1 MPFSAAGGEGYEHV
15 YLESFRWGS
24 LRLYEEQVCIWSP
37 VHGTVRSSS
46 TCACHGKARY
56 CREDHLGLY
65 CLNCQGNTEGRHCEN
80 CKEGYYHQRAGDN
93 CVPCNCNTAGS
104 QGPGCNNE
112 GQCSCKQGVYGDK
125 CDRCRDDSPVTANGC
140 EPLRLICR
148 SRNNGRLTYNTE
160 ECLPCFCNG
169 HSSVCSSAEGFSIHN
184 ITSTFENEPEGWRAA
199 TAQGVNPSQVQFR
212 WSPTHK
218 DLEVI
223 SKEILPVYLFA
234 PASYLGNQALSY
246 GQTLSFSLRLDRGVR
261 RPSIADVVLEGAG
274 LKVSASLG
282 DLRTVV
288 PCGKKVTYTFK
299 LDEQSG
305 SKWRPQLSSKEFQTL
320 LSNLTA
326 IKIRGTF
333 GENGRGYLDDVSLVS
348 AKLGPGTPA
357 TWVEKC
363 RCPAGYDGL
372 FCERCATGYRRRF
385 PGQGSQSPCDPCSC
399 QGGTCD
405 PETGGCY
412 SADEIPNLQM
422 CPKGYYVN
430 RQQSNS
436 CQKCPCPEGEACYVI
451 PGTQEVMCARCP
463 RGTTGS
469 RCEICDDGFYGDPL
483 GEYGPP
489 KQCQLCQCYG
499 HMDQNAVGNCD
510 RRTGECRKCLDHST
524 GPKCEN
530 CEDGYYHNYPTEP
543 CQACNCN
550 RLGSVSNSCNDK
562 GQCKCKEGHDGLKC
576 DKSTCPSCFN
586 PVKNKIEV
594 YARQL
599 QEMEDLFK
607 GIGGDDAPVND
618 AQLERTI
625 RAAEVMVQ
633 NLEFRANEL
642 TNTEKQLQD
651 KLASI
656 SRSQLRE
663 DRKMEALLT
672 TVDGI
677 RNKDQQYRTEVSEIR
692 KLISEI
698 RLKLQ
703 QAKRDIQQAE
713 FPSGDAVPG
722 ADTLSDLVERA
733 ADLAEQHQGEA
744 VTVET
749 IAATSLAESEKALD
763 LIRGVIS
770 RENNVKDELRNLK
783 KQYEADVTKVL
794 DMDRKAVQITD
805 AAGKESGVAQ
815 NTLKQLSDLEK
826 KLPKPLK
833 KDIAGVV
840 SKFDGLKGMVEGN
853 LSQYQ
858 DFQQNMLN
866 EQKETADLLNKAKSF
881 QQVQDKLLARAN
893 AAEAVKNKSLEIFA
907 NNKDSL
913 DKTLE
918 TLKGFDDQISGNKDL
933 ADAAIRKLP
942 AINATIQKAIVDNMK
957 TQDILDA
964 MSTHYRDAQDT
975 IDTLTSTATKL
986 EGMSAALPPSLDI
999 LEAATKLKKD
1009 VDGLKKGASVTRD
1022 KLNEEKNK
1030 AKAQITQAK
1039 NAVTES
1045 TGALQNAKNARDAVS
1060 DTLKTIT
1067 DIMSSL
1073 GTSGEIDDTRLAE
1086 LEDTVAKSRSRVE
1099 KELRPRLRELEE
1111 KEAQQRAT
1119 IAGMINDIDT
1129 ILADI
1134 ANLEE
1139 IRKSIPNGCYNIP
1152 PIERA

>member
-1 MPFSAAGGEGYEHV
+1 MKISWFFLCA
-15 YLESFRWGS
+15 
-24 LRLYEEQVCIWSP
+24 VCIWSP
-37 VHGTVRSSS
+37 VHGTVRSSTACS
-46 TCACHGKARY
+46 CHGKAQY
-56 CREDHLGLY
+56 CRADHLGPY
-65 CLNCQGNTEGRHCEN
+65 CINCQGNTEGRHCEN

-104 QGPGCNNE
+104 RGPVCNNE
-112 GQCSCKQGVYGDK
+112 GRCTCKQGVYGDK
-125 CDRCRDDSPVTANGC
+125 CDRCHYGSPVTAK
-140 EPLRLICR
+140 
-148 SRNNGRLTYNTE
+148 

-169 HSSVCSSAEGFSIHN
+169 HSSVCSSAEGYSIHN
-184 ITSTFENEPEGWRAA
+184 ITSTFENGPEGWRAT

-223 SKEILPVYLFA
+223 SKEVLPVYLFA
-234 PASYLGNQALSY
+234 PASYLGNQAMSY

-261 RPSIADVVLEGAG
+261 RPSISDVILEGAG

-288 PCGKKVTYTFK
+288 HCGKKITYTFK
-299 LDEQSG
+299 LDEQPG
-305 SKWRPQLSSKEFQTL
+305 SKWKPQLSSTEFQTL

-357 TWVEKC
+357 VWVEKC

-385 PGQGSQSPCDPCSC
+385 PGQGPQSPCDPCSC

-463 RGTTGS
+463 QGTTGS

-489 KQCQLCQCYG
+489 KQCQPCQCYG
-499 HMDQNAVGNCD
+499 HVDQNAVGNCD
-510 RRTGECRKCLDHST
+510 RRTGECRKCLSHST

-530 CEDGYYHNYPTEP
+530 CEDGYYHSYPTEP

-550 RLGSVSNSCNDK
+550 RQGSVSTSCNDK
-562 GQCKCKEGHDGLKC
+562 GQCKCKEGYDGLKC
-576 DKSTCPSCFN
+576 DESTCPSCFN
-586 PVKNKIEV
+586 PVKSKIEV

-599 QEMEDLFK
+599 QDMENLFK

-618 AQLERTI
+618 AQMVRAI

-633 NLEFRANEL
+633 SLEIRANEL

-651 KLASI
+651 KLVSI

-677 RNKDQQYRTEVSEIR
+677 RNKDQQYRTEVSEIQ

-703 QAKRDIQQAE
+703 QAKRDIQQAVSIFWVNGLNFLTE
-713 FPSGDAVPG
+713 GCF
-722 ADTLSDLVERA
+722 
-733 ADLAEQHQGEA
+733 LARHQGEA

-749 IAATSLAESEKALD
+749 IAADSLAESEKALD
-763 LIRGVIS
+763 LIRGVIN
-770 RENNVKDELRNLK
+770 RENNVKDELRDLK
-783 KQYEADVTKVL
+783 RQYEADVTRVL
-794 DMDRKAVQITD
+794 DMDRKAIQLTD

-826 KLPKPLK
+826 KLPKPL
-833 KDIAGVV
+833 AV
-840 SKFDGLKGMVEGN
+840 
-853 LSQYQ
+853 
-858 DFQQNMLN
+858 
-866 EQKETADLLNKAKSF
+866 
-881 QQVQDKLLARAN
+881 VQDKLLARAN

-907 NNKDSL
+907 NNMDSL

-942 AINATIQKAIVDNMK
+942 AINATIQKAIADNIK
-957 TQDILDA
+957 TQDILEA
-964 MSTHYRDAQDT
+964 MSAHYRDAQDT
-975 IDTLTSTATKL
+975 IDTLTNTATKL
-986 EGMSAALPPSLDI
+986 EGMSDALPPSLDI

-1009 VDGLKKGASVTRD
+1009 VDGLTTGASVFRD
-1022 KLNEEKNK
+1022 KLNEEKNQ
-1030 AKAQITQAK
+1030 AKAQLTQAK
-1039 NAVTES
+1039 NKDIW
-1045 TGALQNAKNARDAVS
+1045 NHMDAVS
-1060 DTLKTIT
+1060 DTLNTIT
-1067 DIMSSL
+1067 VVMSSL
-1073 GTSGEIDDTRLAE
+1073 GTPGTVDDTRLAE
-1086 LEDTVAKSRSRVE
+1086 LEDAVNKSRSRVE

-1152 PIERA
+1152 PIERP

>member
-1 MPFSAAGGEGYEHV
+1 MWKMKISWIFLCA
-15 YLESFRWGS
+15 
-24 LRLYEEQVCIWSP
+24 VCIWSP
-37 VHGTVRSSS
+37 VHGTVRSST
-46 TCACHGKARY
+46 TCSCHGKAQY
-56 CREDHLGLY
+56 CRADHLGLY
-65 CLNCQGNTEGRHCEN
+65 CIDCQGNTEGRHCES
-80 CKEGYYHQRAGDN
+80 CKEGYFHQRAGDN
-93 CVPCNCNTAGS
+93 CAPCNCNTAGS
-104 QGPGCNNE
+104 QGLVCNNE
-112 GQCSCKQGVYGDK
+112 GQCACKQGVYGEK
-125 CDRCRDDSPVTANGC
+125 CDRCQDGSLVTASGC
-140 EPLRLICR
+140 QPLRVSCR
-148 SRNNGRLTYNTE
+148 SRISGRLTYNTE

-169 HSSVCSSAEGFSIHN
+169 HSSVCSSAEGYSIYN
-184 ITSTFENEPEGWRAA
+184 ITSTFENGPEGWKAA

-261 RPSIADVVLEGAG
+261 RPSTSDVILEGAG
-274 LKVSASLG
+274 LRVSASLG

-288 PCGKKVTYTFK
+288 SCGKKITYTFK
-299 LDEQSG
+299 LDEQPG
-305 SKWRPQLSSKEFQTL
+305 SKWKPQLSSTEFQKL

-348 AKLGPGTPA
+348 ASLGSGTPA
-357 TWVEKC
+357 VWVEKC
-363 RCPAGYDGL
+363 SCPAGYDGL

-385 PGQGSQSPCDPCSC
+385 PGQGPESPCVPCSC

-412 SADEIPNLQM
+412 SADEIPSLQM

-436 CQKCPCPEGEACYVI
+436 CQRCPCPEGEACYVI
-451 PGTQEVMCARCP
+451 PGTQEVMCVRCP

-489 KQCQLCQCYG
+489 KQCQPCQCYG

-510 RRTGECRKCLDHST
+510 RRTGDCRKCLDHST
-524 GPKCEN
+524 GPSCEN
-530 CEDGYYHNYPTEP
+530 CEDGYYHSYPTEP

-550 RLGSVSNSCNDK
+550 RQGSVSNSCNNK
-562 GQCKCKEGHDGLKC
+562 GQCKCKEGYDGLKC

-599 QEMEDLFK
+599 QEMEDVFK
-607 GIGGDDAPVND
+607 GIGGDDAPVNG
-618 AQLERTI
+618 AQMERAI

-642 TNTEKQLQD
+642 TNSEKQLQD

-677 RNKDQQYRTEVSEIR
+677 KNKDQQYRTEVSEIR
-692 KLISEI
+692 QLISDI

-722 ADTLSDLVERA
+722 ADTLSDLVQTA

-749 IAATSLAESEKALD
+749 IAANSLAESEKAVD

-770 RENNVKDELRNLK
+770 RENKVKDELRNLK

-794 DMDRKAVQITD
+794 GMDSKAIQLTD
-805 AAGKESGVAQ
+805 AAGKESGVAL
-815 NTLKQLSDLEK
+815 NALKQLSDLEK

-833 KDIAGVV
+833 KDIANVV

-858 DFQQNMLN
+858 DFQQYMLN
-866 EQKETADLLNKAKSF
+866 EQKETTDLFNKAKGF

-893 AAEAVKNKSLEIFA
+893 AAEAIKNKSLEIFA

-918 TLKGFDDQISGNKDL
+918 TLKGFDDQLSGNKDL

-942 AINATIQKAIVDNMK
+942 AINATIQNAIADNLQ

-986 EGMSAALPPSLDI
+986 EGMTDALPPSLDI
-999 LEAATKLKKD
+999 LEAATKLKED
-1009 VDGLKKGASVTRD
+1009 VDGLKTGASVTKD

-1030 AKAQITQAK
+1030 AKAQLTQAN
-1039 NAVTES
+1039 NAIIES
-1045 TGALQNAKNARDAVS
+1045 AGALENANNAREAVS
-1060 DTLKTIT
+1060 DTLKSIT

-1073 GTSGEIDDTRLAE
+1073 GGTVPGTVDDTRLAE
-1086 LEDTVAKSRSRVE
+1086 LEDAVTKSRSRVE
-1099 KELRPRLRELEE
+1099 KELRPRLRDLEE

-1152 PIERA
+1152 PIERP

>member
-1 MPFSAAGGEGYEHV
+1 MRARGSAVHLISRRTNGPPVSVISTTHYKTENAPSNLVFWMWKMKIGWV
-15 YLESFRWGS
+15 FLCA
-24 LRLYEEQVCIWSP
+24 VCIWSP
-37 VHGTVRSSS
+37 VHCTVRSSGACS
-46 TCACHGKARY
+46 CHGKAQY
-56 CREDHLGLY
+56 CREDRLGLY
-65 CLNCQGNTEGRHCEN
+65 CINCQGNTEGRHCEN

-112 GQCSCKQGVYGDK
+112 GRCTCKLGVYGDK
-125 CDRCRDDSPVTANGC
+125 CDRCRGDTPVTASGC

-148 SRNNGRLTYNTE
+148 SRNSGRLTDNTE

-169 HSSVCSSAEGFSIHN
+169 HSNVCSSAEGYSIYN
-184 ITSTFENEPEGWRAA
+184 ITSTFENGPEGWRAT

-218 DLEVI
+218 DIEVI
-223 SKEILPVYLFA
+223 SKEILPVYLLA
-234 PASYLGNQALSY
+234 PASYLGNQVLSY
-246 GQTLSFSLRLDRGVR
+246 GQTLGFSLRLDRGVR
-261 RPSIADVVLEGAG
+261 RPSISDVILEGAG

-288 PCGKKVTYTFK
+288 PCAKKVAYTFK
-299 LDEQSG
+299 LDEQPS
-305 SKWRPQLSSKEFQTL
+305 SKWKPQLSSKEFQTL

-385 PGQGSQSPCDPCSC
+385 PGQGPQSPCDPCSC

-405 PETGGCY
+405 PE
-412 SADEIPNLQM
+412 
-422 CPKGYYVN
+422 
-430 RQQSNS
+430 
-436 CQKCPCPEGEACYVI
+436 
-451 PGTQEVMCARCP
+451 
-463 RGTTGS
+463 TGS

-483 GEYGPP
+483 GEYGPA
-489 KQCQLCQCYG
+489 KQCQPCQCFG
-499 HMDQNAVGNCD
+499 HVDQNAVNNCD
-510 RRTGECRKCLDHST
+510 RRTGECRKCLNHST

-530 CEDGYYHNYPTEP
+530 CEDGYYHSYPTEP

-550 RLGSVSNSCNDK
+550 RQGSVSNSCNDR
-562 GQCKCKEGHDGLKC
+562 GQCKCKEGHDGLRC

-607 GIGGDDAPVND
+607 GIGGVDAPVND
-618 AQLERTI
+618 AQMERAI

-633 NLEFRANEL
+633 NLEFRADEL

-713 FPSGDAVPG
+713 FPSGDAAPG
-722 ADTLSDLVERA
+722 TDTLSDLVLRA
-733 ADLAEQHQGEA
+733 ADLAEQHQGES

-749 IAATSLAESEKALD
+749 IAANSLRESEKALD

-770 RENNVKDELRNLK
+770 RENKVKDEFRDLK

-805 AAGKESGVAQ
+805 AAGKESRVAQ
-815 NTLKQLSDLEK
+815 NTLKQLSDLER
-826 KLPKPLK
+826 KLPKPLT

-858 DFQQNMLN
+858 DFQQYMLN
-866 EQKETADLLNKAKSF
+866 EQKETADLFNKAKSF
-881 QQVQDKLLARAN
+881 QQVQDKLFDRAN
-893 AAEAVKNKSLEIFA
+893 AAEAIKNKSLEIFA

-918 TLKGFDDQISGNKDL
+918 TLKGFDDQISGNKKL
-933 ADAAIRKLP
+933 ADAAIKKLP
-942 AINATIQKAIVDNMK
+942 DINATIQKAIADNIK

-964 MSTHYRDAQDT
+964 MSPHYRDAQDT

-986 EGMSAALPPSLDI
+986 EEMSAALPPSLDI

-1009 VDGLKKGASVTRD
+1009 VDGLKTGASVTRD

-1030 AKAQITQAK
+1030 AKAQITEANK
-1039 NAVTES
+1039 AVMES
-1045 TGALQNAKNARDAVS
+1045 SGALQNAKNSRDAVS

-1073 GTSGEIDDTRLAE
+1073 GTSGKIDDTRLAE
-1086 LEDTVAKSRSRVE
+1086 LEDTVTKSRSRVE
-1099 KELRPRLRELEE
+1099 KELRPKLRELEE
-1111 KEAQQRAT
+1111 KEAQQRNT
-1119 IAGMINDIDT
+1119 IAGMIKDIDT

-1139 IRKSIPNGCYNIP
+1139 IRKSIPNGCFNIP
-1152 PIERA
+1152 PIERP

>member
-1 MPFSAAGGEGYEHV
+1 MWKMKSSWIFLCA
-15 YLESFRWGS
+15 
-24 LRLYEEQVCIWSP
+24 VCIWYP
-37 VHGTVRSSS
+37 VHGTVQSSS
-46 TCACHGKARY
+46 VCSCHGKAQY
-56 CREDHLGLY
+56 CRADRLGLY
-65 CLNCQGNTEGRHCEN
+65 CINCQGNTEGRHCEK

-93 CVPCNCNTAGS
+93 CVACNCNTAGS
-104 QGPGCNNE
+104 QGPVCNNE
-112 GQCSCKQGVYGDK
+112 GRCTCKQGIYGDK
-125 CDRCRDDSPVTANGC
+125 CDRCQDGSQVTPSGC
-140 EPLRLICR
+140 EHLRLSCR
-148 SRNNGRLTYNTE
+148 SRKNGRLTYNTE

-169 HSSVCSSAEGFSIHN
+169 HSSVCSSAEGYSIHN
-184 ITSTFENEPEGWRAA
+184 ITSTFDNGPEGWRAA
-199 TAQGVNPSQVQFR
+199 TAQGVSPSQVQFR

-246 GQTLSFSLRLDRGVR
+246 GQTLTFSLRLDRGVR
-261 RPSIADVVLEGAG
+261 HPSISDVMLEGAG

-288 PCGKKVTYTFK
+288 PCGKKITYTFK
-299 LDEQSG
+299 LDEQPG
-305 SKWRPQLSSKEFQTL
+305 SKWKPQLSSTEFQTL

-357 TWVEKC
+357 VWVEKC
-363 RCPAGYDGL
+363 RCPTGYDGQ

-385 PGQGSQSPCDPCSC
+385 PGQGPRSPCDPCSC

-430 RQQSNS
+430 RQQPNS
-436 CQKCPCPEGEACYVI
+436 CQKCPCPEGEGCYVI
-451 PGTQEVMCARCP
+451 PGTQDVVCARCP

-489 KQCQLCQCYG
+489 KQCQPCQCYG
-499 HMDQNAVGNCD
+499 HVDQNAVGNCD

-524 GPKCEN
+524 GPQCEN
-530 CEDGYYHNYPTEP
+530 CEDGYHHIYPTDP

-550 RLGSVSNSCNDK
+550 RLGSVSNTCSDK
-562 GQCKCKEGHDGLKC
+562 GQCKCKEGYDGLKC
-576 DKSTCPSCFN
+576 EKSTCPSCFN
-586 PVKNKIEV
+586 PVKSKIEV

-599 QEMEDLFK
+599 EEMEDLFK
-607 GIGGDDAPVND
+607 GIGGDDAPIND
-618 AQLERTI
+618 AQTERAI

-633 NLEFRANEL
+633 TLKIRANEL
-642 TNTEKQLQD
+642 TNTERQLQD
-651 KLASI
+651 KLVSI

-663 DRKMEALLT
+663 DRNMEALLT

-692 KLISEI
+692 KLIGDI

-722 ADTLSDLVERA
+722 ADTLSDLVLRA

-749 IAATSLAESEKALD
+749 IAANSLAESEKALE
-763 LIRGVIS
+763 LIRGVIN
-770 RENNVKDELRNLK
+770 RENTVKDKVKDLK
-783 KQYEADVTKVL
+783 RQYEADVTKVL
-794 DMDRKAVQITD
+794 NMDKKAIQLTD
-805 AAGKESGVAQ
+805 AAIQESGVAQ

-826 KLPKPLK
+826 TLPKPLT

-840 SKFDGLKGMVEGN
+840 SMFDSLKGMVEGN

-858 DFQQNMLN
+858 DFQQNMLS
-866 EQKETADLLNKAKSF
+866 EQKETEDLLKKAKAF
-881 QQVQDKLLARAN
+881 QQVQDNLFARAN
-893 AAEAVKNKSLEIFA
+893 AAEAIKNTSLEIFA

-918 TLKGFDDQISGNKDL
+918 TLKGFDDQIGANKDL
-933 ADAAIRKLP
+933 ADAAIAKLP
-942 AINATIQKAIVDNMK
+942 AINATIQKAIADNTK

-964 MSTHYRDAQDT
+964 MSVPYRDAQNT
-975 IDTLTSTATKL
+975 IDILTNTATNL
-986 EGMSAALPPSLDI
+986 EGISNSLPSSSNI
-999 LEAATKLKKD
+999 LEAATKLEKD
-1009 VDGLKKGASVTRD
+1009 VDGLNKDASITRNTL
-1022 KLNEEKNK
+1022 KEEKNK

-1039 NAVTES
+1039 DAVIES
-1045 TGALQNAKNARDAVS
+1045 NGALENAKNARDAVS

-1067 DIMSSL
+1067 DIMSTL
-1073 GTSGEIDDTRLAE
+1073 GTPGTVDNKRVAD
-1086 LEDTVAKSRSRVE
+1086 LENAIAKSRSRVE
-1099 KELRPRLRELEE
+1099 KELKPRLKELEE
-1111 KEAQQRAT
+1111 KETQQR
-1119 IAGMINDIDT
+1119 DT
-1129 ILADI
+1129 ILGMIKDINTILDDI

-1139 IRKSIPNGCYNIP
+1139 IRKNIPNGCYNIP
-1152 PIERA
+1152 PIERP

>member
-1 MPFSAAGGEGYEHV
+1 MWKMKSSWIFLCVA
-15 YLESFRWGS
+15 
-24 LRLYEEQVCIWSP
+24 CIWYP
-37 VHGTVRSSS
+37 VHGTVQSS
-46 TCACHGKARY
+46 TTCSCNGKAQY
-56 CREDHLGLY
+56 CRADHLGLY
-65 CLNCQGNTEGRHCEN
+65 CLNCQRNTEGRHCEN
-80 CKEGYYHQRAGDN
+80 CKEGYHHQRAGDN

-104 QGPGCNNE
+104 QGPFCNNE
-112 GQCSCKQGVYGDK
+112 GRCVCKQGIYGDK
-125 CDRCRDDSPVTANGC
+125 CDRCDDGSQVTPNGC
-140 EPLRLICR
+140 KPLRPSCR

-169 HSSVCSSAEGFSIHN
+169 HSSVCSSAEGYSIHN
-184 ITSTFENEPEGWRAA
+184 ITSTFENGPEGWRAA
-199 TAQGVNPSQVQFR
+199 TGQGVSSSQVQFR

-223 SKEILPVYLFA
+223 SKEIFPVYLFA
-234 PASYLGNQALSY
+234 PASYLGNKALSY
-246 GQTLSFSLRLDRGVR
+246 GQTLTFSLRLDRGVR
-261 RPSIADVVLEGAG
+261 RPSVSDVMLEGAG

-288 PCGKKVTYTFK
+288 PCGKKISYTFK
-299 LDEQSG
+299 LDEQPG
-305 SKWRPQLSSKEFQTL
+305 SKWKPQLSSMEFQTL

-348 AKLGPGTPA
+348 AKLGTGTPA
-357 TWVEKC
+357 VWVEKC

-385 PGQGSQSPCDPCSC
+385 PGQGPKSPCDPCSC

-451 PGTQEVMCARCP
+451 PGTQDVMCARCP

-489 KQCQLCQCYG
+489 EQCQPCQCYG
-499 HMDQNAVGNCD
+499 HVDQNAIGNCD

-530 CEDGYYHNYPTEP
+530 CEDGYHHSYPTDP

-550 RLGSVSNSCNDK
+550 RLGSVSSSCSDK
-562 GQCKCKEGHDGLKC
+562 GQCKCKEGYDGLKC
-576 DKSTCPSCFN
+576 EKSTCPSCFN
-586 PVKNKIEV
+586 PVKSKIEV

-618 AQLERTI
+618 AQMERAI

-633 NLEFRANEL
+633 NLEIRANEL
-642 TNTEKQLQD
+642 TSTEKQLQD

-663 DRKMEALLT
+663 DRNMEALLT

-692 KLISEI
+692 NLISEI

-713 FPSGDAVPG
+713 LPSGDGVPG
-722 ADTLSDLVERA
+722 ADTLSDLVQRA

-749 IAATSLAESEKALD
+749 IAANSLTESEKALD
-763 LIRGVIS
+763 LIRGVIN
-770 RENNVKDELRNLK
+770 RENKVKDKVKDLK
-783 KQYEADVTKVL
+783 RQYEADVTKVL
-794 DMDRKAVQITD
+794 DMENKATKLTD
-805 AAGKESGVAQ
+805 TAGKESGVAQ
-815 NTLKQLSDLEK
+815 NALKQLSDLEK
-826 KLPKPLK
+826 KLPKPLM

-840 SKFDGLKGMVEGN
+840 SMFDNLKGMVEGN

-858 DFQQNMLN
+858 DFQQYVLN
-866 EQKETADLLNKAKSF
+866 EQKETTDLFNKAKTF

-913 DKTLE
+913 EKTLE
-918 TLKGFDDQISGNKDL
+918 TLKDFDEQFGDNKDL
-933 ADAAIRKLP
+933 ADAAIAKLP
-942 AINATIQKAIVDNMK
+942 AINDTIQKAIADNTK

-964 MSTHYRDAQDT
+964 MAPHYRDAQDT
-975 IDTLTSTATKL
+975 INSLTSTATKL
-986 EGMSAALPPSLDI
+986 EGMSDSLPPSSDI
-999 LEAATKLKKD
+999 LKAATKLKED
-1009 VDGLKKGASVTRD
+1009 VDGLNIEASLTRD
-1022 KLNEEKNK
+1022 RLNEEKNK
-1030 AKAQITQAK
+1030 AKAQINQAK
-1039 NAVTES
+1039 NAVMES
-1045 TGALQNAKNARDAVS
+1045 TGALGNAKNARDAVS

-1073 GTSGEIDDTRLAE
+1073 GTPGTVDDKRVND
-1086 LEDTVAKSRSRVE
+1086 LENAIAKSRSRVD

-1111 KEAQQRAT
+1111 KEVLQRAS
-1119 IAGMINDIDT
+1119 ISGMINDIDT

-1139 IRKSIPNGCYNIP
+1139 IRKNIPNGCYNIP
-1152 PIERA
+1152 PIERP

>member
-1 MPFSAAGGEGYEHV
+1 V
-15 YLESFRWGS
+15 
-24 LRLYEEQVCIWSP
+24 
-37 VHGTVRSSS
+37 T
-46 TCACHGKARY
+46 
-56 CREDHLGLY
+56 HLGIADQLGFY
-65 CLNCQGNTEGRHCEN
+65 CMNCQGNTEGRHCEN

-104 QGPGCNNE
+104 QGPVCNNE
-112 GQCSCKQGVYGDK
+112 GRCTCKQAVYGDK
-125 CDRCRDDSPVTANGC
+125 CDRCHDGSPVTAK
-140 EPLRLICR
+140 
-148 SRNNGRLTYNTE
+148 

-169 HSSVCSSAEGFSIHN
+169 HSSVCSSAEGYSIHN
-184 ITSTFENEPEGWRAA
+184 ITSTFENGPEGWRAA
-199 TAQGVNPSQVQFR
+199 TAQGVNPSKVQFR

-218 DLEVI
+218 DIEVI
-223 SKEILPVYLFA
+223 SKEVLPVYLFA

-246 GQTLSFSLRLDRGVR
+246 SQTLSFALRLDRGVR
-261 RPSIADVVLEGAG
+261 RPSTSDVILEGAG

-288 PCGKKVTYTFK
+288 HCGKKITYTFK
-299 LDEQSG
+299 LDEQPG
-305 SKWRPQLSSKEFQTL
+305 SKWKPQLSSTEFQTL

-326 IKIRGTF
+326 IKIRATF

-357 TWVEKC
+357 VWVEKC
-363 RCPAGYDGL
+363 RCPAGYGGL

-385 PGQGSQSPCDPCSC
+385 PGQGPQSPCDPCSC

-436 CQKCPCPEGEACYVI
+436 CQKCPCPEGEACYII
-451 PGTQEVMCARCP
+451 PGTQEVMCARCTP
-463 RGTTGS
+463 GTTGS

-489 KQCQLCQCYG
+489 KQCQPCQCYG
-499 HMDQNAVGNCD
+499 HVDQNAVGNCD
-510 RRTGECRKCLDHST
+510 RRTGECRKCLSHST

-530 CEDGYYHNYPTEP
+530 CDDGYYHSYPTEP

-550 RLGSVSNSCNDK
+550 RQGSVSNSCNDK
-562 GQCKCKEGHDGLKC
+562 GQCKCKEGYDGLKC

-586 PVKNKIEV
+586 PVKSKV

-599 QEMEDLFK
+599 QDMEDLFK

-618 AQLERTI
+618 AQMVRAI

-633 NLEFRANEL
+633 SLQIRANEL

-651 KLASI
+651 KLVSI

-692 KLISEI
+692 KLITEI

-713 FPSGDAVPG
+713 FPSGDALPG
-722 ADTLSDLVERA
+722 ADTLSDLVQRA
-733 ADLAEQHQGEA
+733 ADLAKHQGEA

-749 IAATSLAESEKALD
+749 IAANSLAESEKAID
-763 LIRGVIS
+763 LIRDVIN
-770 RENNVKDELRNLK
+770 RENNVKGELRDLK
-783 KQYEADVTKVL
+783 RQYEADVTKVL
-794 DMDRKAVQITD
+794 DMDRKAVQLTD
-805 AAGKESGVAQ
+805 TAGKESGVAQ

-826 KLPKPLK
+826 KLPKPL
-833 KDIAGVV
+833 AV
-840 SKFDGLKGMVEGN
+840 
-853 LSQYQ
+853 
-858 DFQQNMLN
+858 
-866 EQKETADLLNKAKSF
+866 
-881 QQVQDKLLARAN
+881 VQDKLLARAN
-893 AAEAVKNKSLEIFA
+893 DAEAVKNKSLEIFA
-907 NNKDSL
+907 NNMDSL

-942 AINATIQKAIVDNMK
+942 AINATIQKAIADNVK

-964 MSTHYRDAQDT
+964 MSPQYRDAQDT
-975 IDTLTSTATKL
+975 IDTLKSTKDQFSFSHHL
-986 EGMSAALPPSLDI
+986 SL
-999 LEAATKLKKD
+999 A
-1009 VDGLKKGASVTRD
+1009 V
-1022 KLNEEKNK
+1022 LNDPR
-1030 AKAQITQAK
+1030 TP
-1039 NAVTES
+1039 
-1045 TGALQNAKNARDAVS
+1045 
-1060 DTLKTIT
+1060 
-1067 DIMSSL
+1067 
-1073 GTSGEIDDTRLAE
+1073 GTVDDTRLVE
-1086 LEDTVAKSRSRVE
+1086 LENAITESRSRVE
-1099 KELRPRLRELEE
+1099 KELRPKLRELEK
-1111 KEAQQRAT
+1111 KEAQQRDT
-1119 IAGMINDIDT
+1119 IAGMISDIDT

-1152 PIERA
+1152 PIERP

>member
-1 MPFSAAGGEGYEHV
+1 M
-15 YLESFRWGS
+15 
-24 LRLYEEQVCIWSP
+24 CIHSCI
-37 VHGTVRSSS
+37 SSS
-46 TCACHGKARY
+46 LLKVVHSWLSGVFFRYLLILRHVWFCYSSGACSCHGKAQY
-56 CREDHLGLY
+56 CREDRLGLY
-65 CLNCQGNTEGRHCEN
+65 CINCQGNTEGRHCEN

-112 GQCSCKQGVYGDK
+112 GRCTCKLGVYGDK
-125 CDRCRDDSPVTANGC
+125 CDRCRGDTPVTAK
-140 EPLRLICR
+140 
-148 SRNNGRLTYNTE
+148 

-169 HSSVCSSAEGFSIHN
+169 HSNVCSSAEGYSIYN
-184 ITSTFENEPEGWRAA
+184 ITSTFENGPEGWRAT

-218 DLEVI
+218 DIEVI
-223 SKEILPVYLFA
+223 SKEILPVYLLA
-234 PASYLGNQALSY
+234 PASYLGNQVLSY
-246 GQTLSFSLRLDRGVR
+246 GQTLGFSLRLDRGVR
-261 RPSIADVVLEGAG
+261 RPSISDVILEGAG

-288 PCGKKVTYTFK
+288 PCAKKVAYTFK
-299 LDEQSG
+299 LDEQPS
-305 SKWRPQLSSKEFQTL
+305 SKWKPQLSSKEFQTL

-385 PGQGSQSPCDPCSC
+385 PGQGPQSPCDPCSC

-451 PGTQEVMCARCP
+451 PGTQEVKCARCP

-483 GEYGPP
+483 GEYGPA
-489 KQCQLCQCYG
+489 KQCQPCQCFG
-499 HMDQNAVGNCD
+499 HVDQNAVNNCD
-510 RRTGECRKCLDHST
+510 RRTGECRKCLNHST

-530 CEDGYYHNYPTEP
+530 CEDGYYHSYPTEP

-550 RLGSVSNSCNDK
+550 RQGSVSNSCNDR
-562 GQCKCKEGHDGLKC
+562 GQCKCKEGHDGLRC

-607 GIGGDDAPVND
+607 GIGGVDAPVND
-618 AQLERTI
+618 AQMERAI

-633 NLEFRANEL
+633 NLEFRADEL

-713 FPSGDAVPG
+713 FPSGDAAPG
-722 ADTLSDLVERA
+722 TDTLSDLVLRA
-733 ADLAEQHQGEA
+733 ADLAEQHQGES

-749 IAATSLAESEKALD
+749 IAANSLRESEKALD

-770 RENNVKDELRNLK
+770 RENKVKDEFRDLK

-805 AAGKESGVAQ
+805 AAGKESRVAQ
-815 NTLKQLSDLEK
+815 NTLKQLSDLER
-826 KLPKPLK
+826 KLPKPLT

-858 DFQQNMLN
+858 DFQQYMLN
-866 EQKETADLLNKAKSF
+866 EQKETADLFNKAKSF
-881 QQVQDKLLARAN
+881 QQVR
-893 AAEAVKNKSLEIFA
+893 
-907 NNKDSL
+907 
-913 DKTLE
+913 
-918 TLKGFDDQISGNKDL
+918 FDDQISGNKKL
-933 ADAAIRKLP
+933 ADAAIKKLP
-942 AINATIQKAIVDNMK
+942 DINATIQKAIADNIK

-964 MSTHYRDAQDT
+964 MSPHYRDAQDT

-986 EGMSAALPPSLDI
+986 EEMSAALPPSLDI

-1009 VDGLKKGASVTRD
+1009 VDGLKTGASVTRD

-1030 AKAQITQAK
+1030 AKAQITEANK
-1039 NAVTES
+1039 V
-1045 TGALQNAKNARDAVS
+1045 R
-1060 DTLKTIT
+1060 
-1067 DIMSSL
+1067 MP
-1073 GTSGEIDDTRLAE
+1073 
-1086 LEDTVAKSRSRVE
+1086 DTVTKSRSRVE
-1099 KELRPRLRELEE
+1099 KELRPKLRELEE
-1111 KEAQQRAT
+1111 KEAQQRNT
-1119 IAGMINDIDT
+1119 IAGMIKDIDT

-1139 IRKSIPNGCYNIP
+1139 IRKSIPNGCFNIP
-1152 PIERA
+1152 PIERP

>member
-1 MPFSAAGGEGYEHV
+1 MKISWIFLCA
-15 YLESFRWGS
+15 
-24 LRLYEEQVCIWSP
+24 VCIWSP
-37 VHGTVRSSS
+37 VHGTVRSSTACS
-46 TCACHGKARY
+46 CHGKAQY
-56 CREDHLGLY
+56 CKADRQGLY
-65 CLNCQGNTEGRHCEN
+65 CINCQGNTEGRHCER
-80 CKEGYYHQRAGDN
+80 CKEGYFHQRAGDN

-104 QGPGCNNE
+104 QGPVCNNE
-112 GQCSCKQGVYGDK
+112 GRCACKQGVYGDK
-125 CDRCRDDSPVTANGC
+125 CDRCQDGSPFTASGC
-140 EPLRLICR
+140 ETLRLSCR
-148 SRNNGRLTYNTE
+148 SRNTGRLTYNTE

-169 HSSVCSSAEGFSIHN
+169 HSNVCSSAEGYSIYN
-184 ITSTFENEPEGWRAA
+184 ITSTFENGPEGWKAA

-261 RPSIADVVLEGAG
+261 RPSTSDVILEGAG

-288 PCGKKVTYTFK
+288 SCGKKITYTFK
-299 LDEQSG
+299 LDEQPG
-305 SKWRPQLSSKEFQTL
+305 SKWKPQLSSTEFQKL

-348 AKLGPGTPA
+348 AKVGSGTPA
-357 TWVEKC
+357 VWVEKC
-363 RCPAGYDGL
+363 RCPDGYDGL

-385 PGQGSQSPCDPCSC
+385 PGQGPQSPCDPCSC

-422 CPKGYYVN
+422 CPKGYYIN

-436 CQKCPCPEGEACYVI
+436 CQRCPCPEGEACYVI
-451 PGTQEVMCARCP
+451 PGTQEVVCARCP
-463 RGTTGS
+463 QGTTGS

-483 GEYGPP
+483 GEYGPS
-489 KQCQLCQCYG
+489 KQCQPCQCYG

-510 RRTGECRKCLDHST
+510 HRTGECRKCLDHST

-530 CEDGYYHNYPTEP
+530 CEEGYYHSYPTEP

-550 RLGSVSNSCNDK
+550 RQGSVSNSCNNR
-562 GQCKCKEGHDGLKC
+562 GQCKCKEGYDGLKC

-618 AQLERTI
+618 GQMERAI

-692 KLISEI
+692 KLITDI

-722 ADTLSDLVERA
+722 ADTLSDLVQRA

-749 IAATSLAESEKALD
+749 IAANSLAESDKAVD

-770 RENNVKDELRNLK
+770 RENKVKDELRDLK

-794 DMDRKAVQITD
+794 DMDSKAIQLTD
-805 AAGKESGVAQ
+805 AAGKESGVAR

-833 KDIAGVV
+833 KDIANVV
-840 SKFDGLKGMVEGN
+840 SKFDGLKGMVEGQRFPTG
-853 LSQYQ
+853 SRQTSRQ
-858 DFQQNMLN
+858 G
-866 EQKETADLLNKAKSF
+866 
-881 QQVQDKLLARAN
+881 N
-893 AAEAVKNKSLEIFA
+893 AAEAIKNKSLEIFA

-918 TLKGFDDQISGNKDL
+918 TLRGFDDQISGNKDL

-942 AINATIQKAIVDNMK
+942 AINATIQKAIADNIK

-964 MSTHYRDAQDT
+964 MSPHYRDAQDT
-975 IDTLTSTATKL
+975 IDTLTNTATKL
-986 EGMSAALPPSLDI
+986 EGMTDALPPSSDI
-999 LEAATKLKKD
+999 LAAATKLKED
-1009 VDGLKKGASVTRD
+1009 VDGLKTGTSVTRD
-1022 KLNEEKNK
+1022 KLSEEKNK
-1030 AKAQITQAK
+1030 AKAQLSQAK
-1039 NAVTES
+1039 NAIIES
-1045 TGALQNAKNARDAVS
+1045 TGALENAKNARDAVS

-1067 DIMSSL
+1067 DIMSTL
-1073 GTSGEIDDTRLAE
+1073 GGTVPGTVDDTRLAE
-1086 LEDTVAKSRSRVE
+1086 LEGTVAKSRNRVE
-1099 KELRPRLRELEE
+1099 KELRPRLRDLEE

-1119 IAGMINDIDT
+1119 IAGMISDIDT

-1152 PIERA
+1152 PIERP

>member
-1 MPFSAAGGEGYEHV
+1 MWKMKISWIILCA
-15 YLESFRWGS
+15 
-24 LRLYEEQVCIWSP
+24 VCIWSP
-37 VHGTVRSSS
+37 VHSTVRSSACS
-46 TCACHGKARY
+46 CHGKAQY
-56 CREDHLGLY
+56 CRADQLGFY
-65 CLNCQGNTEGRHCEN
+65 CINCQGNTEGRHCEN

-104 QGPGCNNE
+104 QGPVCNNE
-112 GQCSCKQGVYGDK
+112 GRCTCKQAVYGDK
-125 CDRCRDDSPVTANGC
+125 CDRCHDGSPVTASGC
-140 EPLRLICR
+140 EPLRLNCR
-148 SRNNGRLTYNTE
+148 SRNSGRLTYNTE

-169 HSSVCSSAEGFSIHN
+169 HSSVCSSAEGYSIHN
-184 ITSTFENEPEGWRAA
+184 ITSTFENGPEGWRAA
-199 TAQGVNPSQVQFR
+199 TAQ
-212 WSPTHK
+212 
-218 DLEVI
+218 
-223 SKEILPVYLFA
+223 
-234 PASYLGNQALSY
+234 ASYLGNQALSY
-246 GQTLSFSLRLDRGVR
+246 GQTLSFALRLDRGVR
-261 RPSIADVVLEGAG
+261 RPSTSDVILEGAG

-288 PCGKKVTYTFK
+288 HCGKKITYTFK
-299 LDEQSG
+299 LDEQPG
-305 SKWRPQLSSKEFQTL
+305 SKWKPQLSSTEFQTL

-326 IKIRGTF
+326 IKIRATF

-357 TWVEKC
+357 IWVEKC
-363 RCPAGYDGL
+363 RCPAGYGGL

-385 PGQGSQSPCDPCSC
+385 PGQGPQSPCDPCSC

-436 CQKCPCPEGEACYVI
+436 CQKCPCPEGEACYII
-451 PGTQEVMCARCP
+451 PGTQEVMCARCTP
-463 RGTTGS
+463 GTTGS

-489 KQCQLCQCYG
+489 KQCQPCQCYG
-499 HMDQNAVGNCD
+499 HVDQNTVGNCD
-510 RRTGECRKCLDHST
+510 RRTGECRKCLSHST

-530 CEDGYYHNYPTEP
+530 CDDGYYHSYPTEP

-550 RLGSVSNSCNDK
+550 RQGSVSNSCNDK
-562 GQCKCKEGHDGLKC
+562 GQCKCKEGYDGLKC

-586 PVKNKIEV
+586 PVKSKMEV

-599 QEMEDLFK
+599 QDMEDLFK

-618 AQLERTI
+618 AQMVRAI

-633 NLEFRANEL
+633 SLQIRANEL

-651 KLASI
+651 KLVSI

-713 FPSGDAVPG
+713 FPSGDALPG
-722 ADTLSDLVERA
+722 ADTLSDLVQRA
-733 ADLAEQHQGEA
+733 ADLAKQHQGEA

-749 IAATSLAESEKALD
+749 IAANSLAESEKAID
-763 LIRGVIS
+763 LIRGVIN
-770 RENNVKDELRNLK
+770 RENNVKGELRDLK
-783 KQYEADVTKVL
+783 RQYEADVTKVL
-794 DMDRKAVQITD
+794 DMDRKAVQLTD
-805 AAGKESGVAQ
+805 TAGKESGVAQ

-826 KLPKPLK
+826 KLPKPLA

-840 SKFDGLKGMVEGN
+840 SKFDSLKGMVEGN

-858 DFQQNMLN
+858 DFQQYLLK
-866 EQKETADLLNKAKSF
+866 EQKETADLFNKAKSF

-893 AAEAVKNKSLEIFA
+893 DAEAVKNKSLEIFA
-907 NNKDSL
+907 NNMDSL

-942 AINATIQKAIVDNMK
+942 AINATIQKAIADNIK

-964 MSTHYRDAQDT
+964 MSVHYRDAQDT
-975 IDTLTSTATKL
+975 IDTLKSTATKL
-986 EGMSAALPPSLDI
+986 QGMSDALPPSLEI
-999 LEAATKLKKD
+999 LETATKLKKD
-1009 VDGLKKGASVTRD
+1009 VDGLMKGASVTRD
-1022 KLNEEKNK
+1022 KLNEEKNQ

-1039 NAVTES
+1039 NAVMAS
-1045 TGALQNAKNARDAVS
+1045 TGALENAKNARNAVS
-1060 DTLKTIT
+1060 DTLKTIN

-1073 GTSGEIDDTRLAE
+1073 GTPGTVDGTRLVE
-1086 LEDTVAKSRSRVE
+1086 LENAITESRSRVE
-1099 KELRPRLRELEE
+1099 KELRPKLRELEK
-1111 KEAQQRAT
+1111 KEAQQRDT
-1119 IAGMINDIDT
+1119 IAGMISDIDT

-1152 PIERA
+1152 PIERP

>member
-1 MPFSAAGGEGYEHV
+1 MKISWIFLCA
-15 YLESFRWGS
+15 
-24 LRLYEEQVCIWSP
+24 VCIWSP
-37 VHGTVRSSS
+37 VHGTVRSSTACS
-46 TCACHGKARY
+46 CHGKAQY
-56 CREDHLGLY
+56 CRGDHLGLY
-65 CLNCQGNTEGRHCEN
+65 CINCQGNTEGRHCEN
-80 CKEGYYHQRAGDN
+80 CKEEYYHQRAGDN
-93 CVPCNCNTAGS
+93 CVLCNCNTAGS

-112 GQCSCKQGVYGDK
+112 GQCTCKQGVYGDK
-125 CDRCRDDSPVTANGC
+125 CDRCRDDSPVTAK
-140 EPLRLICR
+140 
-148 SRNNGRLTYNTE
+148 

-169 HSSVCSSAEGFSIHN
+169 HSNVCSSAEGYSIYN
-184 ITSTFENEPEGWRAA
+184 ITSTFENGPEAWRTA
-199 TAQGVNPSQVQFR
+199 TVQGVNPSQVQFR

-261 RPSIADVVLEGAG
+261 RPSISDVILEGAG

-299 LDEQSG
+299 LDEQPG
-305 SKWRPQLSSKEFQTL
+305 SKWKPQLSSKEFQTL

-385 PGQGSQSPCDPCSC
+385 PGQGPQSPCDPCSC

-463 RGTTGS
+463 QGTTGS

-489 KQCQLCQCYG
+489 KQCQPCQCYG
-499 HMDQNAVGNCD
+499 HVDQNAVGNCD
-510 RRTGECRKCLDHST
+510 RRTGECRKCLNHST

-530 CEDGYYHNYPTEP
+530 CEDGYYHSYLTEP
-543 CQACNCN
+543 CQACKCN
-550 RLGSVSNSCNDK
+550 RQGSVSNSCNDK
-562 GQCKCKEGHDGLKC
+562 GQCKCKEGYDGLRC

-594 YARQL
+594 YVRQL

-618 AQLERTI
+618 AQMERAI

-651 KLASI
+651 KLVSI

-677 RNKDQQYRTEVSEIR
+677 RNKDQEYRTEVSEIR
-692 KLISEI
+692 KLISEV

-722 ADTLSDLVERA
+722 ADTLSDLVQRA

-749 IAATSLAESEKALD
+749 IAASSLTESEKALD

-770 RENNVKDELRNLK
+770 RENKVKDELRDLK
-783 KQYEADVTKVL
+783 KQYETDVTKVL

-826 KLPKPLK
+826 KLPKPLT
-833 KDIAGVV
+833 VV
-840 SKFDGLKGMVEGN
+840 QE
-853 LSQYQ
+853 
-858 DFQQNMLN
+858 
-866 EQKETADLLNKAKSF
+866 
-881 QQVQDKLLARAN
+881 KLLARAN

-918 TLKGFDDQISGNKDL
+918 TLKGFDDQINGNKDL

-942 AINATIQKAIVDNMK
+942 AINATIQKAIADNIK

-964 MSTHYRDAQDT
+964 MSSHYRDAQDT
-975 IDTLTSTATKL
+975 IDTLTNTATKL
-986 EGMSAALPPSLDI
+986 EEMSAALPPSLDI

-1009 VDGLKKGASVTRD
+1009 VDGLKTGASVTRD
-1022 KLNEEKNK
+1022 NLNEEKNK
-1030 AKAQITQAK
+1030 AKAQITELE
-1039 NAVTES
+1039 NAVT
-1045 TGALQNAKNARDAVS
+1045 
-1060 DTLKTIT
+1060 
-1067 DIMSSL
+1067 
-1073 GTSGEIDDTRLAE
+1073 
-1086 LEDTVAKSRSRVE
+1086 KSRSRVE
-1099 KELRPRLRELEE
+1099 KELRPRLRDLEE

-1152 PIERA
+1152 PIERP

>member
-1 MPFSAAGGEGYEHV
+1 MWKMKSSWFFLCAA
-15 YLESFRWGS
+15 
-24 LRLYEEQVCIWSP
+24 CIWYP
-37 VHGTVRSSS
+37 IHGTVQSS
-46 TCACHGKARY
+46 TTCSCHGNAQY
-56 CREDHLGLY
+56 CRQDHLGELY
-65 CLNCQGNTEGRHCEN
+65 CINCQRNTEGRHCEN
-80 CKEGYYHQRAGDN
+80 CKEGYHHQRAGDN

-104 QGPGCNNE
+104 LGPFCNNE
-112 GQCSCKQGVYGDK
+112 GRCACKQGFYGGK
-125 CDRCRDDSPVTANGC
+125 CDRCDDGSQVTPNGC
-140 EPLRLICR
+140 KPLRLSCR
-148 SRNNGRLTYNTE
+148 SRNNGRLTYNPE

-169 HSSVCSSAEGFSIHN
+169 HSSVCSSADGYSVHN
-184 ITSTFENEPEGWRAA
+184 ITSTFENGPEGWRAA
-199 TAQGVNPSQVQFR
+199 TGQGVSSSQVQFR

-234 PASYLGNQALSY
+234 PASYLGNKALSY
-246 GQTLSFSLRLDRGVR
+246 SQTLTFSLRLDRGVR
-261 RPSIADVVLEGAG
+261 RPSISDVMLEGAG

-288 PCGKKVTYTFK
+288 PCGKKIAYTFK
-299 LDEQSG
+299 LDEQPG
-305 SKWRPQLSSKEFQTL
+305 SKWKPQLSSTEFQTL

-357 TWVEKC
+357 DWVEKC
-363 RCPAGYDGL
+363 RCPVGYDGL

-385 PGQGSQSPCDPCSC
+385 PGQGPRSPCDPCSC
-399 QGGTCD
+399 QGGACD

-451 PGTQEVMCARCP
+451 PVTQDVMCARCP

-489 KQCQLCQCYG
+489 KQCQPCQCNG
-499 HMDQNAVGNCD
+499 HVDQNAIGNCD
-510 RRTGECRKCLDHST
+510 RRTGECRKCLNHSN

-530 CEDGYYHNYPTEP
+530 CEDGYHHIYPTDP

-550 RLGSVSNSCNDK
+550 RLGSVSNSCSDK
-562 GQCKCKEGHDGLKC
+562 GQCECKEGYDGLKC
-576 DKSTCPSCFN
+576 EKSTCPSCFN
-586 PVKNKIEV
+586 PVKSKIEV

-618 AQLERTI
+618 ALMEQAI

-633 NLEFRANEL
+633 TLKLRANEL
-642 TNTEKQLQD
+642 TSTEKQLQD

-663 DRKMEALLT
+663 DRNMEALLT
-672 TVDGI
+672 TLDGV
-677 RNKDQQYRTEVSEIR
+677 RNKDQRYRMEVSEISD
-692 KLISEI
+692 LISVI

-713 FPSGDAVPG
+713 FPSGDGVPG
-722 ADTLSDLVERA
+722 ADSLFDLVQRA

-749 IAATSLAESEKALD
+749 IAANSLTQSEKALD
-763 LIRGVIS
+763 LIRGVIN
-770 RENNVKDELRNLK
+770 RENKVKDQVKDLK
-783 KQYEADVTKVL
+783 RLYEADVNKVL
-794 DMDRKAVQITD
+794 DMENKATKLTD
-805 AAGKESGVAQ
+805 TAGKESEVAQ

-826 KLPKPLK
+826 KLPKPLT

-840 SKFDGLKGMVEGN
+840 SMFDNLKGMVEGN

-858 DFQQNMLN
+858 DFQQYMLS
-866 EQKETADLLNKAKSF
+866 EQKETADLFNKAKTF

-913 DKTLE
+913 EKTLA
-918 TLKGFDDQISGNKDL
+918 TLKDFDDQIGGNKDL
-933 ADAAIRKLP
+933 ADAAIAKLP
-942 AINATIQKAIVDNMK
+942 AINYTIQKAIADNTK

-964 MSTHYRDAQDT
+964 MAPHYRDAQDT
-975 IDTLTSTATKL
+975 IDSLTSTATKL
-986 EGMSAALPPSLDI
+986 EGMSDSLPPSSDI
-999 LEAATKLKKD
+999 LEAATKLKED
-1009 VDGLKKGASVTRD
+1009 VDGLNIQAALTRD
-1022 KLNEEKNK
+1022 RLNEEKNK
-1030 AKAQITQAK
+1030 AKEQINQAK
-1039 NAVTES
+1039 NAIMES
-1045 TGALQNAKNARDAVS
+1045 TGALGNAKNARDAVS

-1067 DIMSSL
+1067 DIMGSL
-1073 GTSGEIDDTRLAE
+1073 GTPGTVDDKRVAD
-1086 LEDTVAKSRSRVE
+1086 LETAIAKSRNRVE
-1099 KELRPRLRELEE
+1099 TELRPRLRELEE
-1111 KEAQQRAT
+1111 KEAQQRAS
-1119 IAGMINDIDT
+1119 ISGMINDIDT

-1152 PIERA
+1152 PIERP

>member
-1 MPFSAAGGEGYEHV
+1 MFF
-15 YLESFRWGS
+15 L
-24 LRLYEEQVCIWSP
+24 C
-37 VHGTVRSSS
+37 
-46 TCACHGKARY
+46 
-56 CREDHLGLY
+56 
-65 CLNCQGNTEGRHCEN
+65 
-80 CKEGYYHQRAGDN
+80 
-93 CVPCNCNTAGS
+93 
-104 QGPGCNNE
+104 
-112 GQCSCKQGVYGDK
+112 
-125 CDRCRDDSPVTANGC
+125 
-140 EPLRLICR
+140 RLICR
-148 SRNNGRLTYNTE
+148 SRNSGRLTDNTE

-169 HSSVCSSAEGFSIHN
+169 HSNVCSSAEGYSIYN
-184 ITSTFENEPEGWRAA
+184 ITSTFENGPEGWRAA

-218 DLEVI
+218 DIEVI
-223 SKEILPVYLFA
+223 SKEILPVYLLA
-234 PASYLGNQALSY
+234 PASYLGNQVLSY
-246 GQTLSFSLRLDRGVR
+246 GQTLGFSLRLDRGVR
-261 RPSIADVVLEGAG
+261 RPSISDVILEGAG

-288 PCGKKVTYTFK
+288 PCAKKVAYTFK
-299 LDEQSG
+299 LDEQPS
-305 SKWRPQLSSKEFQTL
+305 SKWKPQLSSKEFQTL

-385 PGQGSQSPCDPCSC
+385 PGQGPQSPCDPCSC

-451 PGTQEVMCARCP
+451 PGTQEVKCARCP

-483 GEYGPP
+483 GEYGPA
-489 KQCQLCQCYG
+489 KQCQPCQCFG
-499 HMDQNAVGNCD
+499 HVDQNAVNNCD
-510 RRTGECRKCLDHST
+510 RRTGECRKCLNHST

-530 CEDGYYHNYPTEP
+530 CEDGYYHSYPTEP

-550 RLGSVSNSCNDK
+550 RQGSVSNSCNDR
-562 GQCKCKEGHDGLKC
+562 GQCKCKEGHDGLRC

-607 GIGGDDAPVND
+607 GIGGVDAPVND
-618 AQLERTI
+618 AQMERAI

-633 NLEFRANEL
+633 NLEFRADEL

-713 FPSGDAVPG
+713 FPSGDAAPG
-722 ADTLSDLVERA
+722 TDTLSDLVLRA
-733 ADLAEQHQGEA
+733 ADLAEQHQGES

-749 IAATSLAESEKALD
+749 IAANSLRESEKALD

-770 RENNVKDELRNLK
+770 RENKVKDEFRDLK

-805 AAGKESGVAQ
+805 AAGKESRVAQ
-815 NTLKQLSDLEK
+815 NTLKQLSDLER
-826 KLPKPLK
+826 KLPKPLT

-858 DFQQNMLN
+858 DFQQYMLN
-866 EQKETADLLNKAKSF
+866 EQKETADLFNKAKSF
-881 QQVQDKLLARAN
+881 QQVQDKLFDRAN
-893 AAEAVKNKSLEIFA
+893 AAEAIKNKSLEIFA

-918 TLKGFDDQISGNKDL
+918 TLKGFDDQISGNKKL
-933 ADAAIRKLP
+933 ADAAIKKLP
-942 AINATIQKAIVDNMK
+942 DINATIQKAIADNIK

-964 MSTHYRDAQDT
+964 MSPHYRDAQDT

-986 EGMSAALPPSLDI
+986 EEMSAALPPSLDI

-1009 VDGLKKGASVTRD
+1009 VDGLKTGASVTRD

-1030 AKAQITQAK
+1030 AKAQITEANK
-1039 NAVTES
+1039 AVMES
-1045 TGALQNAKNARDAVS
+1045 SGALQNAKNSRDAVS

-1073 GTSGEIDDTRLAE
+1073 GTSGKIDDTRLAE
-1086 LEDTVAKSRSRVE
+1086 LEDTVTKSRSRVE
-1099 KELRPRLRELEE
+1099 KELRPKLRELEE
-1111 KEAQQRAT
+1111 KEAQQRNT
-1119 IAGMINDIDT
+1119 IAGMIKDIDT

-1139 IRKSIPNGCYNIP
+1139 IRKSIPSGCFNIP
-1152 PIERA
+1152 PIERP

>member
-1 MPFSAAGGEGYEHV
+1 MKISWIFLCA
-15 YLESFRWGS
+15 
-24 LRLYEEQVCIWSP
+24 VCIWSP
-37 VHGTVRSSS
+37 VHGTVRSSTACS
-46 TCACHGKARY
+46 CHGKAQH
-56 CREDHLGLY
+56 CRGDHLGLY
-65 CLNCQGNTEGRHCEN
+65 CINCQGNTEGRHCEN
-80 CKEGYYHQRAGDN
+80 CKEEYYHQRAGDN

-112 GQCSCKQGVYGDK
+112 GRCTCKQGVYGDK
-125 CDRCRDDSPVTANGC
+125 CDRCRDDSPVTASGC
-140 EPLRLICR
+140 EPL
-148 SRNNGRLTYNTE
+148 S
-160 ECLPCFCNG
+160 G
-169 HSSVCSSAEGFSIHN
+169 HSNVCSSAEGYSIYN
-184 ITSTFENEPEGWRAA
+184 ITSTFENGPEGWRAA
-199 TAQGVNPSQVQFR
+199 TVQGVNPSQVQFR

-234 PASYLGNQALSY
+234 PAYYLGNQALSY
-246 GQTLSFSLRLDRGVR
+246 GQTLSFALRLDRGVR
-261 RPSIADVVLEGAG
+261 RPSISDVILEGAG

-299 LDEQSG
+299 MDEQPG
-305 SKWRPQLSSKEFQTL
+305 SKWKPQLSSKEFQTL

-385 PGQGSQSPCDPCSC
+385 PGQGPQSPCDPCFC

-489 KQCQLCQCYG
+489 KQCQPCQCYG
-499 HMDQNAVGNCD
+499 HVDQNAVGNCD
-510 RRTGECRKCLDHST
+510 RRTGECRKCLNHST

-530 CEDGYYHNYPTEP
+530 CEDGYYHSYLTEP

-550 RLGSVSNSCNDK
+550 RQGSVSNSCNDK
-562 GQCKCKEGHDGLKC
+562 GQCKCKEGYDGLKC

-594 YARQL
+594 YVRQL

-607 GIGGDDAPVND
+607 GIGGDDALVND
-618 AQLERTI
+618 AQMERAI

-677 RNKDQQYRTEVSEIR
+677 RNKDQEYRTEVSEIR
-692 KLISEI
+692 KLISEV

-722 ADTLSDLVERA
+722 ADTLSDLVQRA

-749 IAATSLAESEKALD
+749 IAANSLTESEKALD

-770 RENNVKDELRNLK
+770 RENKVKDELRDLK
-783 KQYEADVTKVL
+783 KQYETDATKVL
-794 DMDRKAVQITD
+794 DMDRKAIQITD

-826 KLPKPLK
+826 KIPKPLT
-833 KDIAGVV
+833 V
-840 SKFDGLKGMVEGN
+840 
-853 LSQYQ
+853 
-858 DFQQNMLN
+858 
-866 EQKETADLLNKAKSF
+866 
-881 QQVQDKLLARAN
+881 VQDKLLARAN
-893 AAEAVKNKSLEIFA
+893 AAEAVKNKSLDIFA

-942 AINATIQKAIVDNMK
+942 AINATIQKAIADNIE

-964 MSTHYRDAQDT
+964 MSSHYRDAQDT
-975 IDTLTSTATKL
+975 IDTLTSSATKL

-1009 VDGLKKGASVTRD
+1009 VDGLKTGASVTRD

-1030 AKAQITQAK
+1030 AKAQIT
-1039 NAVTES
+1039 
-1045 TGALQNAKNARDAVS
+1045 
-1060 DTLKTIT
+1060 
-1067 DIMSSL
+1067 
-1073 GTSGEIDDTRLAE
+1073 E
-1086 LEDTVAKSRSRVE
+1086 LEDAVAKSRSRVE
-1099 KELRPRLRELEE
+1099 KELRPRLRDLEE

-1152 PIERA
+1152 PIERP